1 VPGDG
6 QRLKWAKCSKAW
18 SRVARSFFGTS
29 IVTRRS
35 HSSWAAAAIDGDG
48 TALFVEPLDHDIA
61 LVGSVSC
68 LNVTGSDSA
77 RHRSG
82 AGMVRYRMDI
92 FKVGKRLG
100 RKPALWRRH
109 DIFALNDGAAK
120 LEAEEYYRNHAAGPT
135 FTSFLLCSD
144 GGRFVY
150 ESSAKSD

>member
-1 VPGDG
+1 MTIIVQSHGDG
-6 QRLKWAKCSKAW
+6 
-18 SRVARSFFGTS
+18 
-29 IVTRRS
+29 I
-35 HSSWAAAAIDGDG
+35 
-48 TALFVEPLDHDIA
+48 ALFVEPLDHDIA

-68 LNVTGSDSA
+68 LNVTGPDSA

-100 RKPALWRRH
+100 RKPTLWRRR

-120 LEAEEYYRNHAAGPT
+120 LEAEEYYRNHAARPT

-144 GGRFVY
+144 SGRFVY
-150 ESSAKSD
+150 ESPAKSD